1 MKRLHFPLIA
11 LLLATVLSIVGTMEA
26 LAGHVTPEQAE
37 QSARAFLDSRQRAG
51 QSARLKMARR
61 QPMTQASDNAAYY
74 VFNVG
79 EDAGF
84 VMVSGV
90 DRTPAI
96 LGYTDSGT
104 FDATKLPADVRAW
117 FDGYAEQLSYLERTE
132 GRYEAPRVANSWEPV
147 GPLLMTKWDQNSPF
161 NDQCPIDPSTGNRSA
176 AGCAAIAMAQVMNY
190 YQYPS
195 WTAATIP
202 AYTTKT
208 QKISMPAVD
217 PTSIDWD
224 GMRFVYGNMAN
235 DKQKNAVAWLVL
247 LCGQSVEMDYGSKG
261 SAAVSLLAVNALQ
274 NYFGYDKTVRNIRR
288 SDFTASEWESL
299 IYAEVAAERPGFYS
313 GQSVG
318 GGHGFVVDG
327 YDGEGL
333 FHINWG
339 WGGHNDGYFRL
350 SVLNPYTTT
359 EVGASSSTDGFS
371 FQQEAIVG
379 IQHGTDEVANERLTV
394 GKISASGGTTY
405 TRSGNGS
412 NFTNVKATTTCYN
425 IAGITYTFN
434 FGFALYDASG
444 KMVGDAPLFV
454 YNSVE
459 MDNYAM
465 FSDLETTLNFGAGLA
480 NGDYWIVPVSRTDA
494 NGAWN
499 PCYGADVFRLKA
511 IIDGETLTLEEPS
524 VSLTAQLRTTGACE
538 AGKSLPLTATV
549 TNNGSMF
556 NDEIY
561 IFVDGQKAGARTL
574 SLEGGATADFEID
587 FIPQSGGSK
596 QVMLAYIKDNE
607 YVAFAQTT
615 VSVAAAATN
624 SLSTA
629 ITVENLSSG
638 KLTVDN
644 ASVKIVIT
652 NNGQT
657 KYEQAV
663 EADLM
668 YYNEDD
674 GYYYILDYLTQDI
687 SVKAGGVAEPRFQ
700 FLNVPSGIKAM
711 VALRYFSNGKMTFAQ
726 PYGTP
731 FDVSYTP
738 KGLIHAKSLTLE
750 GADANNVLQEPTAVI
765 TATVTNRG
773 DANASYVPIIIEL
786 FRRNDSNGNYFK
798 VDEDRGELDI
808 PQGSSASLRIT
819 FDGLERGAH
828 YKAKVGCASYSRVPF
843 VSNDMELNF
852 SVAPPAPVSRTLHIP
867 QINHVTVSVARG
879 DTPLADGDQV
889 TAGDQLTITYTAE
902 SPYVIKGSGSNT
914 LVETVTLTNDD
925 FVSEEYT
932 VKVVEVEL
940 PAGSAPLIFPD
951 IRHVDITVARGGTP
965 LAEGDLV
972 VIGDQLTVGYESE
985 LPYMIKRSISSHLE
999 ETVTVAAADFRPWG
1013 DTVLDTLIDGAAQ
1026 GFTQVTPE
1034 APYGADWMEPGW
1046 PRPTGW
1052 FVHMPI
1058 WAEGPGSRT
1067 LKYVYQGTGPTT
1079 ISYMHSIDGYFWQY
1093 GEFKMYCKVNGEVIE
1108 STVRESVNGATI
1120 PGITLLKDT
1129 ITFNATGND
1138 VIEWVCEKM
1147 YWSNWADDNG
1157 RPYFIGNITV
1167 IDKQAY
1173 SVKEIELMKF
1183 DTKVRIPQF
1192 NQVNV
1197 SVWRGDTKLADGD
1210 KVAIGDEVVVDY
1222 RAARPY
1228 LIKEAGGGEMW
1239 KTVTLSKDDFRLN
1252 GVEVLDTLIDGAEQG
1267 FTEVTPES
1275 PYGTGV
1281 DDENEGWQ
1289 CQSGW
1294 FVHMPTYKQGT
1305 GSRTLKYV
1313 YKGTGP
1319 TIISYVHSI
1328 DGYFEQWGWFKMY
1341 CKVNGQV
1348 IASTVRQSIYGATI
1362 SWQTLLKDTISFQA
1376 TGNDVIEWVCEKMF
1390 RGTWADDGGRQY
1402 FVGNITVIDELAY
1415 SPENVKL
1422 TEATAKLHIPQADHM
1437 AVSVTRDGM
1446 TLDDGDEVNI
1456 GDKLE
1461 VTYTADE
1468 GYQIMG
1474 QTGRELVD
1482 SVTLSA
1488 DDFKSVADCLIDT
1501 LINGAEQGYTEV
1513 TPDNLY
1519 GGTTEAEGWP
1529 RTTGW
1534 FTIMA
1539 DRSHTTDVKTLTYT
1553 YTETGPT
1560 TISFVQNLS
1569 SPFIQYGKF
1578 ILYCKVNGHIS
1589 ESTVHDYTVNPIESY
1604 ETLLFDTISFNAT
1617 GNDVIEWVC
1626 EKKGIG
1632 SWTDGGRP
1640 YYIGEITHN
1649 SEMFTIPAYEAELAT
1664 LRGDVNLD
1672 GQVGI
1677 GDIVSI
1683 TNVMAG
1689 IFPEDMDEEAIA
1701 ALKVRADVNGDGE
1714 VGIGDIVTI
1723 TNIMA
1728 GGQE

>member
-1 MKRLHFPLIA
+1 M
-11 LLLATVLSIVGTMEA
+11 
-26 LAGHVTPEQAE
+26 
-37 QSARAFLDSRQRAG
+37 
-51 QSARLKMARR
+51 
-61 QPMTQASDNAAYY
+61 
-74 VFNVG
+74 
-79 EDAGF
+79 
-84 VMVSGV
+84 
-90 DRTPAI
+90 
-96 LGYTDSGT
+96 
-104 FDATKLPADVRAW
+104 
-117 FDGYAEQLSYLERTE
+117 
-132 GRYEAPRVANSWEPV
+132 
-147 GPLLMTKWDQNSPF
+147 
-161 NDQCPIDPSTGNRSA
+161 
-176 AGCAAIAMAQVMNY
+176 
-190 YQYPS
+190 
-195 WTAATIP
+195 
-202 AYTTKT
+202 
-208 QKISMPAVD
+208 
-217 PTSIDWD
+217 
-224 GMRFVYGNMAN
+224 
-235 DKQKNAVAWLVL
+235 
-247 LCGQSVEMDYGSKG
+247 
-261 SAAVSLLAVNALQ
+261 
-274 NYFGYDKTVRNIRR
+274 
-288 SDFTASEWESL
+288 
-299 IYAEVAAERPGFYS
+299 
-313 GQSVG
+313 
-318 GGHGFVVDG
+318 
-327 YDGEGL
+327 
-333 FHINWG
+333 
-339 WGGHNDGYFRL
+339 
-350 SVLNPYTTT
+350 
-359 EVGASSSTDGFS
+359 
-371 FQQEAIVG
+371 
-379 IQHGTDEVANERLTV
+379 
-394 GKISASGGTTY
+394 
-405 TRSGNGS
+405 
-412 NFTNVKATTTCYN
+412 
-425 IAGITYTFN
+425 
-434 FGFALYDASG
+434 
-444 KMVGDAPLFV
+444 
-454 YNSVE
+454 
-459 MDNYAM
+459 
-465 FSDLETTLNFGAGLA
+465 
-480 NGDYWIVPVSRTDA
+480 
-494 NGAWN
+494 
-499 PCYGADVFRLKA
+499 
-511 IIDGETLTLEEPS
+511 
-524 VSLTAQLRTTGACE
+524 
-538 AGKSLPLTATV
+538 
-549 TNNGSMF
+549 
-556 NDEIY
+556 
-561 IFVDGQKAGARTL
+561 
-574 SLEGGATADFEID
+574 
-587 FIPQSGGSK
+587 
-596 QVMLAYIKDNE
+596 
-607 YVAFAQTT
+607 
-615 VSVAAAATN
+615 
-624 SLSTA
+624 
-629 ITVENLSSG
+629 
-638 KLTVDN
+638 
-644 ASVKIVIT
+644 
-652 NNGQT
+652 
-657 KYEQAV
+657 
-663 EADLM
+663 
-668 YYNEDD
+668 
-674 GYYYILDYLTQDI
+674 
-687 SVKAGGVAEPRFQ
+687 
-700 FLNVPSGIKAM
+700 
-711 VALRYFSNGKMTFAQ
+711 
-726 PYGTP
+726 
-731 FDVSYTP
+731 
-738 KGLIHAKSLTLE
+738 
-750 GADANNVLQEPTAVI
+750 
-765 TATVTNRG
+765 
-773 DANASYVPIIIEL
+773 
-786 FRRNDSNGNYFK
+786 
-798 VDEDRGELDI
+798 
-808 PQGSSASLRIT
+808 
-819 FDGLERGAH
+819 
-828 YKAKVGCASYSRVPF
+828 
-843 VSNDMELNF
+843 
-852 SVAPPAPVSRTLHIP
+852 
-867 QINHVTVSVARG
+867 
-879 DTPLADGDQV
+879 
-889 TAGDQLTITYTAE
+889 
-902 SPYVIKGSGSNT
+902 
-914 LVETVTLTNDD
+914 ETVTLTNDD

-932 VKVVEVEL
+932 VREVEVEL

-1147 YWSNWADDNG
+1147 YWSSWADDNG

-1192 NQVNV
+1192 NRVAV
-1197 SVWRGDTKLADGD
+1197 SVMRGASLLADGD
-1210 KVAIGDEVVVDY
+1210 KVAVGDEVVVDY
-1222 RAARPY
+1222 QAANPY
-1228 LIKEAGGGEMW
+1228 LIKEAGLAEML
-1239 KTVTLSKDDFRLN
+1239 KTVTLGKDDFRLN

-1281 DDENEGWQ
+1281 DDENEGWL

-1437 AVSVTRDGM
+1437 SVSVTRDGM

-1488 DDFKSVADCLIDT
+1488 DDFKLVADCLIDT

-1553 YTETGPT
+1553 YTDTGPT
-1560 TISFVQNLS
+1560 TIGFVQNLS
-1569 SPFIQYGKF
+1569 CPFIQYGKF
-1578 ILYCKVNGHIS
+1578 ILYCKLNGHILP
-1589 ESTVHDYTVNPIESY
+1589 STVYDYTEKPIPSY
-1604 ETLLFDTISFNAT
+1604 ETLLYNNISFVAT
-1617 GNDVIEWVC
+1617 GNDVIEWIC
-1626 EKKGIG
+1626 EKKDIG
-1632 SWTDGGRP
+1632 SWADGGRP
-1640 YYIGEITHN
+1640 YYIGEITHRV
-1649 SEMFTIPAYEAELAT
+1649 ELFTVTAYEAEKANLK
-1664 LRGDVNLD
+1664 GDVNID

-1677 GDIVSI
+1677 GDIVTV

-1689 IFPEDMDEEAIA
+1689 TETKPDF
-1701 ALKVRADVNGDGE
+1701 VSRADVNNDGQ

-1728 GGQE
+1728 GTPE

>member
-104 FDATKLPADVRAW
+104 FDTAQLPSDVRAW
-117 FDGYAEQLSYLERTE
+117 FDGYAEQLSYLEQTE
-132 GRYEAPRVANSWEPV
+132 GRYEAPRVANNWAAV
-147 GPLLMTKWDQNSPF
+147 APLLLTRWNQDSPY
-161 NDQCPIDPSTGNRSA
+161 NDQCPMDPSTGKRSA
-176 AGCAAIAMAQVMNY
+176 AGCAAIAMAQVMFY

-195 WTAATIP
+195 QTVATIP
-202 AYTTKT
+202 AYTTAS
-208 QKISMPAVD
+208 QKISMPAID

-224 GMRFVYGNMAN
+224 GIRFSYVNSGSN
-235 DKQKNAVAWLVL
+235 QQRSAVAWLVL

-274 NYFGYDKTVRNIRR
+274 NYFGYDKTVRTINRNN
-288 SDFTASEWESL
+288 FTAAEWESL
-299 IYAEVAAERPGFYS
+299 IYAEVAAKRPVFYS

-327 YDGEGL
+327 YDGNGL
-333 FHINWG
+333 FHVNWG
-339 WGGHNDGYFRL
+339 WGGHSDGYFRL

-405 TRSGNGS
+405 TRSGTS
-412 NFTNVKATTTCYN
+412 SDFANVKATATCYN
-425 IAGITYTFN
+425 MAGITHTFY

-444 KMVGDAPLFV
+444 NMVGDGPLAT
-454 YNSVE
+454 YNPFE
-459 MDNYAM
+459 ANNYYG

-538 AGKSLPLTATV
+538 AGKPLPLTATV
-549 TNNGSMF
+549 TNSGSTF

-587 FIPQSGGSK
+587 FIPQSAGSK
-596 QVMLAYIKDNE
+596 KVQLAYIKDKQ

-615 VSVAAAATN
+615 VSVAAAAAN
-624 SLSTA
+624 SLTTA

-638 KLTVDN
+638 KLSENN
-644 ASVKIVIT
+644 ASVKIDIT

-657 KYEQAV
+657 DYEQAV

-668 YYNEDD
+668 YKEDD
-674 GYYYILDYLTQDI
+674 GYYYILDYLTQNI
-687 SVKAGGVAEPRFQ
+687 SVKAGGSTTAHFQ
-700 FLNVPSGIKAM
+700 FHDVPSGINAM
-711 VALRYFSNGKMTFAQ
+711 VALRYFSNGSLTFAQ

-731 FDVSYTP
+731 FDVSYTA

-828 YKAKVGCASYSRVPF
+828 YKAKVGCASYSRAPF

-852 SVAPPAPVSRTLHIP
+852 SVAPPAPVSGTLRIP

-889 TAGDQLTITYTAE
+889 TAGDQLT
-902 SPYVIKGSGSNT
+902 
-914 LVETVTLTNDD
+914 
-925 FVSEEYT
+925 
-932 VKVVEVEL
+932 
-940 PAGSAPLIFPD
+940 
-951 IRHVDITVARGGTP
+951 
-965 LAEGDLV
+965 
-972 VIGDQLTVGYESE
+972 VGYETE
-985 LPYMIKRSISSHLE
+985 LPYMIKRNFSYQME

-1013 DTVLDTLIDGAAQ
+1013 DTVFDTLIDGAAQ
-1026 GFTQVTPE
+1026 GFTEVTPE
-1034 APYGADWMEPGW
+1034 SPHGTEAGEDYDEWWCVSGW
-1046 PRPTGW
+1046 A
-1052 FVHMPI
+1052 VHMPTYR
-1058 WAEGPGSRT
+1058 EGTGSRT
-1067 LKYVYQGTGPTT
+1067 LKYVYKGTGPTM
-1079 ISYMHSIDGYFWQY
+1079 ISYMQTIDGYFYQWGSY
-1093 GEFKMYCKVNGEVIE
+1093 KMYCKVNGQVIA
-1108 STVRESVNGATI
+1108 STVRESVEGATI
-1120 PGITLLKDT
+1120 SWQTLLKDT
-1129 ITFNATGND
+1129 ISFQATGSD
-1138 VIEWVCEKM
+1138 VIEWVCEKTDRGT
-1147 YWSNWADDNG
+1147 WADDGG
-1157 RPYFIGNITV
+1157 RHYYVGNITLL
-1167 IDKQAY
+1167 DKQAY
-1173 SVKEIELMKF
+1173 YVKDTELMKF

-1192 NQVNV
+1192 NRVAV
-1197 SVWRGDTKLADGD
+1197 SVMRGASLLADGD
-1210 KVAIGDEVVVDY
+1210 KVAVGDEVVVDY
-1222 RAARPY
+1222 QAANPY
-1228 LIKEAGGGEMW
+1228 LIKEAGLAEML
-1239 KTVTLSKDDFRLN
+1239 KTVTLGKDDFRLN

-1348 IASTVRQSIYGATI
+1348 IASTVRQSIDGATI

-1376 TGNDVIEWVCEKMF
+1376 TGNDVIEWVCEKMY

-1474 QTGRELVD
+1474 KTGRELVD

-1539 DRSHTTDVKTLTYT
+1539 DRSHTTDVKTLTYI
-1553 YTETGPT
+1553 YTGTGPT
-1560 TISFVQNLS
+1560 TIGFVQNLS
-1569 SPFIQYGKF
+1569 CPFIQYGKF
-1578 ILYCKVNGHIS
+1578 ILYCKLNGHILP
-1589 ESTVHDYTVNPIESY
+1589 STVYDYTEKPIPSY
-1604 ETLLFDTISFNAT
+1604 ETLLYNNISFVAT
-1617 GNDVIEWVC
+1617 GNDVIEWIC
-1626 EKKGIG
+1626 EKKDIG
-1632 SWTDGGRP
+1632 PWADGGRP
-1640 YYIGEITHN
+1640 YYIGEITHRV
-1649 SEMFTIPAYEAELAT
+1649 ELFTVTAYEAEQAVIK
-1664 LRGDVNLD
+1664 GDVNVD